1 VPRYFL
7 GFAAF
12 FFAFLPFFFGFG
24 FGSGP

>member
-7 GFAAF
+7 GFA
-12 FFAFLPFFFGFG
+12 PFFFFLGFFFG